1 MAKKIPVL
9 MKLESGSV
17 IIKYEIKKGAET
29 GLYHVKAKT
38 GTTLLYT
45 EEEMKD
51 KVRKAHA
58 SSREENEDVTVDDL
72 ILD

>member
-9 MKLESGSV
+9 MNLEKGSV
-17 IIKYEIKKGAET
+17 VIDYEVQKGSET

-45 EEEMKD
+45 EEEIKEMGKQID
-51 KVRKAHA
+51 KEPAWTR
-58 SSREENEDVTVDDL
+58 DD
-72 ILD
+72 

>member
-9 MKLESGSV
+9 MNLDTGAVV
-17 IIKYEIKKGAET
+17 IDYEIHKGSET

-45 EEEMKD
+45 EEEMKA
-51 KVRKAHA
+51 KVTAGAK
-58 SSREENEDVTVDDL
+58 SRSEKKTEVTVEEL
-72 ILD
+72 TI

>member
-9 MKLESGSV
+9 MNLENGAVV
-17 IIKYEIKKGAET
+17 IDYEVKKGETT

-45 EEEMKD
+45 QEEIEQ
-51 KVRKAHA
+51 KVKEGAA
-58 SSREENEDVTVDDL
+58 SRNEKKTDVTLADL
-72 ILD
+72 IG

>member
-9 MKLESGSV
+9 MNLEKGSV
-17 IIKYEIKKGAET
+17 VIDYEIHKGTET

-45 EEEMKD
+45 EEEIKE
-51 KVRKAHA
+51 KVTAGSK
-58 SSREENEDVTVDDL
+58 SRNEEKEDVTLADL
-72 ILD
+72 IG

>member
-9 MKLESGSV
+9 MNLEKGAVV
-17 IIKYEIKKGAET
+17 IDYEIHKGTET

-45 EEEMKD
+45 EEEIKD
-51 KVRKAHA
+51 KVKAGAA
-58 SSREENEDVTVDDL
+58 SRNEEKEDVTLADL
-72 ILD
+72 IG

>member
-9 MKLESGSV
+9 MNLEKGAVV
-17 IIKYEIKKGAET
+17 IDYEIHKGTET

-45 EEEMKD
+45 EEEIKD
-51 KVRKAHA
+51 KVKAGAA
-58 SSREENEDVTVDDL
+58 SRNEEKEDVTLADL
-72 ILD
+72 ID

>member
-9 MKLESGSV
+9 MNLENGAVV
-17 IIKYEIKKGAET
+17 IDYEVQKGETT

-45 EEEMKD
+45 QEEIEQ
-51 KVRKAHA
+51 KVKEGAA
-58 SSREENEDVTVDDL
+58 SRNEKKTDVELAD
-72 ILD
+72 ILG

>member
-9 MKLESGSV
+9 MNLEKGAVV
-17 IIKYEIKKGAET
+17 IDYEIHKGSET

-45 EEEMKD
+45 EEESTD
-51 KVRKAHA
+51 KGKAGAA
-58 SSREENEDVTVDDL
+58 SRNETKEDVTLADL
-72 ILD
+72 ID

>member
-9 MKLESGSV
+9 MNLEKGAVV
-17 IIKYEIKKGAET
+17 IDYEIHKGSET

-45 EEEMKD
+45 EEEIKD
-51 KVRKAHA
+51 KVKAGAA
-58 SSREENEDVTVDDL
+58 SRNETKEDVTLADL
-72 ILD
+72 ID